1 MILLRG
7 IAVSIPAEFLH
18 VFMYARTQTLHM
30 FPQLVGIA
38 GGRPSSPY
46 YFVGFQTDNLARAYA
61 PSSFSPAASYIGES
75 ADG

>member
-7 IAVSIPAEFLH
+7 VAVSIPAEFLH

-38 GGRPSSPY
+38 GGR
-46 YFVGFQTDNLARAYA
+46 QTFIAILLRR
-61 PSSFSPAASYIGES
+61 FSNR
-75 ADG
+75 